1 MKMEPE
7 QGITPNSW
15 VVVEITHKGQK
26 YKKIVSGWSGGYLD
40 GDSWRLSSD
49 LKNVDKT
56 HSEFYAVVETFSGS
70 VYNLYYQANEMRM
83 SNAGVYNQLK
93 EQFGDDVEIVEL

>member
-1 MKMEPE
+1 MKLEPE

-15 VVVEITHKGQK
+15 VVVEINHKGQK
-26 YKKIVSGWSGGYLD
+26 YKKIVSGWNGGYLH

-49 LKNVDKT
+49 IKRVDKT
-56 HSEFYAVVETFSGS
+56 HSEFYAVVETLSGS

-83 SNAGVYNQLK
+83 SNAGIYNQLK
-93 EQFGDDVEIVEL
+93 EKFGDSLEIVEL

>member
-1 MKMEPE
+1 MKLEPE
-7 QGITPNSW
+7 HGITPNSW

-26 YKKIVSGWSGGYLD
+26 YKKIVSGWSGGYLG

-49 LKNVDKT
+49 VKNVDKT

-70 VYNLYYQANEMRM
+70 VYNLYYQANELRM
-83 SNAGVYNQLK
+83 SNTGIYNQLK
-93 EQFGDDVEIVEL
+93 EQFGNDVEIVEL

>member
-1 MKMEPE
+1 MKLEPE

-15 VVVEITHKGQK
+15 VVVEINHKDQK
-26 YKKIVSGWSGGYLD
+26 YKKIVSGWSGGYLY

-49 LKNVDKT
+49 IKRVDKT
-56 HSEFYAVVETFSGS
+56 HSDYAVVETMSGS

-83 SNAGVYNQLK
+83 SNAGIYNQLK
-93 EQFGDDVEIVEL
+93 ERFGDDVEIVEL

>member
-1 MKMEPE
+1 MKLPPE
-7 QGITPNSW
+7 HGITPNSW
-15 VVVEITHKGQK
+15 VVVEITHKDQK

-49 LKNVDKT
+49 IKNVDKT

-70 VYNLYYQANEMRM
+70 VYNLYYQANELRM
-83 SNAGVYNQLK
+83 SNSGIYNQLK
-93 EQFGDDVEIVEL
+93 EQFGDNVEIIEL

>member
-15 VVVEITHKGQK
+15 VIVEITHKGQK

-40 GDSWRLSSD
+40 GDSWRLSSNI
-49 LKNVDKT
+49 KNVNKT

-70 VYNLYYQANEMRM
+70 VYNLYYQANELRM
-83 SNAGVYNQLK
+83 SNSGIYNQLK
-93 EQFGDDVEIVEL
+93 EQFGDNVEIIEL

>member
-1 MKMEPE
+1 MKVAPE

-49 LKNVDKT
+49 IKNIDKA
-56 HSEFYAVVETFSGS
+56 HSEFYAVVETMSGS
-70 VYNLYYQANEMRM
+70 VYNLYYQANELRM
-83 SNAGVYNQLK
+83 SNSGIYNQLK
-93 EQFGDDVEIVEL
+93 EKFGDDLEIVEL

>member
-26 YKKIVSGWSGGYLD
+26 YKKIVSGWSD
-40 GDSWRLSSD
+40 AEWP
-49 LKNVDKT
+49 
-56 HSEFYAVVETFSGS
+56 A
-70 VYNLYYQANEMRM
+70 NL
-83 SNAGVYNQLK
+83 G
-93 EQFGDDVEIVEL
+93 